1 MDFTANLKKKKTVKP
16 RARFLVMQ
24 VTKRGFS
31 RGTFLVL
38 FLYRISFTKHLLQDC
53 LVFLGK
59 RKKACIL
66 LQSFLDQ
73 LQEEMSLFLE
83 DWSDFY

>member
-38 FLYRISFTKHLLQDC
+38 FFVPNFVHETLAPGLSGFFRKAKKSVYSFTI
-53 LVFLGK
+53 V
-59 RKKACIL
+59 
-66 LQSFLDQ
+66 S
-73 LQEEMSLFLE
+73 
-83 DWSDFY
+83 